1 MVRMAEWAA
10 FGCDGVRW
18 RSLQT
23 TNYGVRWA
31 LSYVS
36 LGKRKI
42 YARYFYVRRINI
54 LYLCNKNQILIKI
67 QLWCL
72 PISSAP
78 LPSPSP
84 LSLFPLRKLSRPS
97 GSNRKSTILKPY
109 LSKGKDPTYTTQHC
123 RYVDLIHL
131 TKIRSV
137 KDKSMIDITICYSFL

>member
-1 MVRMAEWAA
+1 MAEWTT
-10 FGCDGVRW
+10 FGCDGVSW
-18 RSLQT
+18 RSLET

-54 LYLCNKNQILIKI
+54 LDLCNKNQILIKI
-67 QLWCL
+67 QFWCL

-78 LPSPSP
+78 PPP
-84 LSLFPLRKLSRPS
+84 PRLSLSPLRKLSRPS
-97 GSNRKSTILKPY
+97 GSNRKSTILNPY
-109 LSKGKDPTYTTQHC
+109 LSKGKDPTYTTQNC
-123 RYVDLIHL
+123 RYLDLIHL